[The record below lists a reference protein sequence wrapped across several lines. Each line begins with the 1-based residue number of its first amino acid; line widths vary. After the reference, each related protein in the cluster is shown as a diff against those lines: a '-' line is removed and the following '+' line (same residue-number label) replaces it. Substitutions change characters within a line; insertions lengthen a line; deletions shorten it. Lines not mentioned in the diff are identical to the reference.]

1 MTALGQ
7 NSYGKS
13 SVRLMKVT
21 RLPDRHELKEVN
33 VNIQLEGA
41 FEKVYTVGDNR
52 NVLPTDTMK
61 NTVYALAKDHPL
73 HCIEEFGVSLSDH
86 FLKNNPDVSKVTIEL
101 IESRW
106 DRIPMAGSGARAT
119 PHPWSFTGGASEK
132 RTSLV
137 KRTRTSLAVYSGI
150 MDLLILKTTGSAFK
164 EYVKDKYTTLKET
177 DDRILATNAEIQW
190 LYKNDKVDFDDCFH
204 KVRRSL
210 LEAFANHESLSVQH
224 TLYAMGDAALK
235 ACSDVSEI
243 SLTMPNKHCLLFDL
257 TPFGMQNKNEI
268 FVPTSEPHGM
278 ISGTIKRS

>member
-21 RLPDRHELKEVN
+21 RQPDRHELKEVN

-73 HCIEEFGVSLSDH
+73 HCIEEFGVTLSEH
-86 FLKNNPDVSKVTIEL
+86 FIKNNPDVSKATIEL

-106 DRIPMAGSGARAT
+106 ERIPMSSSGAKST
-119 PHPWSFTGGASEK
+119 PHSWSFTGGASEK

-137 KRTRTSLAVYSGI
+137 TKTRTALVIRSGI
-150 MDLLILKTTGSAFK
+150 RDLLILKTTGSAFK

-190 LYKNDKVDFDDCFH
+190 LYSNANTDFNKSFQNI
-204 KVRRSL
+204 RQSL
-210 LEAFANHESLSVQH
+210 LEMFANHESLSVQH
-224 TLYAMGDAALK
+224 TLYAMGEAALK
-235 ACSDVSEI
+235 ACGDVSEVT
-243 SLTMPNKHCLLFDL
+243 LTMPNKHCLLVDL

-268 FVPTSEPHGM
+268 FVPTSEPHGL
-278 ISGTIKRS
+278 ISGTIKRA

>member
-33 VNIQLEGA
+33 VNIQFEGA

-73 HCIEEFGVSLSDH
+73 HCIEEFGVSLSEH

-101 IESRW
+101 VESRW
-106 DRIPMAGSGARAT
+106 DRIPMSGAGSQPA
-119 PHPWSFTGGASEK
+119 PHSWSFTGGASEK

-137 KRTRTSLAVYSGI
+137 TRTRTTIAIRSGI
-150 MDLLILKTTGSAFK
+150 SDLLILKTTGSAFK
-164 EYVKDKYTTLKET
+164 QYVKDQYTTLKET
-177 DDRILATNAEIQW
+177 DDRILATNAEVQW
-190 LYKNDKVDFDDCFH
+190 LYKNDKADFDDCFQNI
-204 KVRRSL
+204 RRSL

-243 SLTMPNKHCLLFDL
+243 SLTMPNKHCLLVDL

-268 FVPTSEPHGM
+268 FVPTSEPHGL